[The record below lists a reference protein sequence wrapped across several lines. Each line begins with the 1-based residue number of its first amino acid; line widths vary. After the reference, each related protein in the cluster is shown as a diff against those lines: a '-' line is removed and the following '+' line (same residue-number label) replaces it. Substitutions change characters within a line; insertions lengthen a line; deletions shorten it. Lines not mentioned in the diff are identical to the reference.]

1 MEILIVWAVFALII
15 ISNIKKAKK
24 MQNERMQEHQR
35 NMQDHNQNAPEYGRN
50 MHQMQNNSSGNGSLS
65 HGANLN
71 KKNDSDAQSAP
82 YMVNSYGEKQ
92 YIDPSVQTY
101 SGAQKMT
108 SAETEKL
115 KQEIRSR
122 NNFNGKNVT
131 SHRAEAPVPQYVT
144 PPPAADNAAP
154 AMKTLDKAEF
164 HSPVMQAGSTG
175 TYSDMTGGH
184 TFTQYDCGHEY
195 NDEIVPQSQTGGK
208 AILDDIKFDKNEMRK
223 AFVMQEI
230 LKRTNWHTRCSPVL
244 KQDSAVVY
252 IKKEKSQD
260 SESALQKANVQQK
273 VTIRVPIT

>member
-24 MQNERMQEHQR
+24 MHNERMQEHQR
-35 NMQDHNQNAPEYGRN
+35 NMQDHNQNAQQAQDVY
-50 MHQMQNNSSGNGSLS
+50 SVNGPLKQGALS

-71 KKNDSDAQSAP
+71 REQ
-82 YMVNSYGEKQ
+82 
-92 YIDPSVQTY
+92 QTY
-101 SGAQKMT
+101 SGTQKMT
-108 SAETEKL
+108 SAEAERL
-115 KQEIRSR
+115 KQEIRER

-195 NDEIVPQSQTGGK
+195 NDEIVPQSQTASKG
-208 AILDDIKFDKNEMRK
+208 ILNDLKFDKNEMRK

-230 LKRTNWHTRCSPVL
+230 LKR
-244 KQDSAVVY
+244 
-252 IKKEKSQD
+252 
-260 SESALQKANVQQK
+260 K
-273 VTIRVPIT
+273 VI

>member
-35 NMQDHNQNAPEYGRN
+35 NMQDHNQNAQQAQDVY
-50 MHQMQNNSSGNGSLS
+50 SVNGPLKQGALS

-71 KKNDSDAQSAP
+71 REQ
-82 YMVNSYGEKQ
+82 
-92 YIDPSVQTY
+92 QTY
-101 SGAQKMT
+101 SGTQKMT
-108 SAETEKL
+108 SAEAERL
-115 KQEIRSR
+115 KQEIRER

-195 NDEIVPQSQTGGK
+195 NDEIVPQSQTASKG
-208 AILDDIKFDKNEMRK
+208 ILNDLKFDKNEVRK

-230 LKRTNWHTRCSPVL
+230 LKR
-244 KQDSAVVY
+244 
-252 IKKEKSQD
+252 
-260 SESALQKANVQQK
+260 K
-273 VTIRVPIT
+273 VI

>member
-1 MEILIVWAVFALII
+1 MEIII
-15 ISNIKKAKK
+15 IWAIFIIIVIMNMNKAKK
-24 MQNERMQEHQR
+24 MQQERMQEHQR
-35 NMQDHNQNAPEYGRN
+35 NMQDHNQNAQQAQDVY
-50 MHQMQNNSSGNGSLS
+50 SVNGPLKQGALS

-71 KKNDSDAQSAP
+71 REQ
-82 YMVNSYGEKQ
+82 
-92 YIDPSVQTY
+92 QTY
-101 SGAQKMT
+101 SGTQKMT
-108 SAETEKL
+108 SAEAERL
-115 KQEIRSR
+115 KQEIRER

-195 NDEIVPQSQTGGK
+195 NDEIVPQSQTASKG
-208 AILDDIKFDKNEMRK
+208 ILNDLKFDKNEMRK

-230 LKRTNWHTRCSPVL
+230 LKR
-244 KQDSAVVY
+244 
-252 IKKEKSQD
+252 
-260 SESALQKANVQQK
+260 K
-273 VTIRVPIT
+273 VI

>member
-35 NMQDHNQNAPEYGRN
+35 NMQDHNQNAQQAQDVY
-50 MHQMQNNSSGNGSLS
+50 SVNGPLKQGALS

-71 KKNDSDAQSAP
+71 REQ
-82 YMVNSYGEKQ
+82 
-92 YIDPSVQTY
+92 QTY
-101 SGAQKMT
+101 SGTQKMT
-108 SAETEKL
+108 SAEAERL
-115 KQEIRSR
+115 KQEIRER

-195 NDEIVPQSQTGGK
+195 NDEIVPQSQTASKG
-208 AILDDIKFDKNEMRK
+208 ILNDLKFDKNEMRK
-223 AFVMQEI
+223 AFAMQEI
-230 LKRTNWHTRCSPVL
+230 LKR
-244 KQDSAVVY
+244 
-252 IKKEKSQD
+252 
-260 SESALQKANVQQK
+260 K
-273 VTIRVPIT
+273 VI

>member
-35 NMQDHNQNAPEYGRN
+35 NMQDHNQNAQQAQDVYPV
-50 MHQMQNNSSGNGSLS
+50 NGPLKQGALS

-71 KKNDSDAQSAP
+71 REQ
-82 YMVNSYGEKQ
+82 
-92 YIDPSVQTY
+92 QTY
-101 SGAQKMT
+101 SGTQKMT
-108 SAETEKL
+108 SAEAERL

-122 NNFNGKNVT
+122 NNFNGKNVA

-195 NDEIVPQSQTGGK
+195 NDEIVPQSQTASKG
-208 AILDDIKFDKNEMRK
+208 ILNDLKFDKNEMRK
-223 AFVMQEI
+223 AFVMQ
-230 LKRTNWHTRCSPVL
+230 
-244 KQDSAVVY
+244 
-252 IKKEKSQD
+252 
-260 SESALQKANVQQK
+260 
-273 VTIRVPIT
+273 

>member
-35 NMQDHNQNAPEYGRN
+35 NMQDHSQNAQQAQDVY
-50 MHQMQNNSSGNGSLS
+50 SVNGPLKQGALS

-71 KKNDSDAQSAP
+71 REQ
-82 YMVNSYGEKQ
+82 
-92 YIDPSVQTY
+92 QTY
-101 SGAQKMT
+101 SGTQKMT
-108 SAETEKL
+108 SAEAERL
-115 KQEIRSR
+115 KQEIRER

-230 LKRTNWHTRCSPVL
+230 LKR
-244 KQDSAVVY
+244 
-252 IKKEKSQD
+252 
-260 SESALQKANVQQK
+260 K
-273 VTIRVPIT
+273 VI

>member
-35 NMQDHNQNAPEYGRN
+35 NMQDHSQNAQQAQDVY
-50 MHQMQNNSSGNGSLS
+50 SVNGPLKQGALS

-71 KKNDSDAQSAP
+71 REQ
-82 YMVNSYGEKQ
+82 
-92 YIDPSVQTY
+92 QTY
-101 SGAQKMT
+101 SGTQKMT
-108 SAETEKL
+108 SAEAERL
-115 KQEIRSR
+115 KQEIRER

-195 NDEIVPQSQTGGK
+195 NDEIVPQSQTASKG
-208 AILDDIKFDKNEMRK
+208 ILNDLKFDKNEMRK

-230 LKRTNWHTRCSPVL
+230 LKR
-244 KQDSAVVY
+244 
-252 IKKEKSQD
+252 
-260 SESALQKANVQQK
+260 K
-273 VTIRVPIT
+273 VI

>member
-35 NMQDHNQNAPEYGRN
+35 NMQDHNQNAQQAQDVYPV
-50 MHQMQNNSSGNGSLS
+50 NGPLKQGALS

-71 KKNDSDAQSAP
+71 REQ
-82 YMVNSYGEKQ
+82 
-92 YIDPSVQTY
+92 QTY
-101 SGAQKMT
+101 SGSQKMT
-108 SAETEKL
+108 SAEAERL

-122 NNFNGKNVT
+122 NNFNGKNVA

-195 NDEIVPQSQTGGK
+195 NDEIVPQSQTASKG
-208 AILDDIKFDKNEMRK
+208 ILNDLKFDKNEMRK

-230 LKRTNWHTRCSPVL
+230 LKR
-244 KQDSAVVY
+244 
-252 IKKEKSQD
+252 
-260 SESALQKANVQQK
+260 K
-273 VTIRVPIT
+273 VI

>member
-35 NMQDHNQNAPEYGRN
+35 NMQDHNQNAQQAQDVYPV
-50 MHQMQNNSSGNGSLS
+50 NGPLKQGALS

-71 KKNDSDAQSAP
+71 REQ
-82 YMVNSYGEKQ
+82 
-92 YIDPSVQTY
+92 QTY
-101 SGAQKMT
+101 SGSQKMT

-122 NNFNGKNVT
+122 NNFNGKNVA

-164 HSPVMQAGSTG
+164 HSLVMQAGSTG

-195 NDEIVPQSQTGGK
+195 NDEIVPQSQTVSKG
-208 AILDDIKFDKNEMRK
+208 ILNDLKFDKNEMRK

-230 LKRTNWHTRCSPVL
+230 LKR
-244 KQDSAVVY
+244 
-252 IKKEKSQD
+252 
-260 SESALQKANVQQK
+260 K
-273 VTIRVPIT
+273 VI

>member
-1 MEILIVWAVFALII
+1 MEIII
-15 ISNIKKAKK
+15 IWAIFIIIVIMNMNKAKK
-24 MQNERMQEHQR
+24 MQQERMQEHQR
-35 NMQDHNQNAPEYGRN
+35 NMQDHNQNAQQAQDVYPV
-50 MHQMQNNSSGNGSLS
+50 NGPLKQGTLS

-71 KKNDSDAQSAP
+71 REQ
-82 YMVNSYGEKQ
+82 
-92 YIDPSVQTY
+92 QTY
-101 SGAQKMT
+101 SGSQKMT
-108 SAETEKL
+108 SAEAERL

-122 NNFNGKNVT
+122 NNFNGKNVA

-195 NDEIVPQSQTGGK
+195 NDEIVPQSQTASKG
-208 AILDDIKFDKNEMRK
+208 ILNDLKFDKNEMRK

-230 LKRTNWHTRCSPVL
+230 LKR
-244 KQDSAVVY
+244 
-252 IKKEKSQD
+252 
-260 SESALQKANVQQK
+260 K
-273 VTIRVPIT
+273 VI

>member
-35 NMQDHNQNAPEYGRN
+35 NMQDHNQNAQQAQDVYPV
-50 MHQMQNNSSGNGSLS
+50 NGPLKQGALS

-71 KKNDSDAQSAP
+71 REQ
-82 YMVNSYGEKQ
+82 
-92 YIDPSVQTY
+92 QTY
-101 SGAQKMT
+101 SGSQKMT
-108 SAETEKL
+108 SAEAERL

-122 NNFNGKNVT
+122 NNFNGKNVA

-195 NDEIVPQSQTGGK
+195 NDEIVPQSQTASKG
-208 AILDDIKFDKNEMRK
+208 ILNDLKFDKNEMRK

-230 LKRTNWHTRCSPVL
+230 LKS
-244 KQDSAVVY
+244 
-252 IKKEKSQD
+252 
-260 SESALQKANVQQK
+260 K
-273 VTIRVPIT
+273 VI

>member
-1 MEILIVWAVFALII
+1 MEIII
-15 ISNIKKAKK
+15 IWAIFIIIVIMNINKAKK
-24 MQNERMQEHQR
+24 MQQERMQEHQR
-35 NMQDHNQNAPEYGRN
+35 NMQDHNQNAQQAQDVYPV
-50 MHQMQNNSSGNGSLS
+50 NGPLKQGALS

-71 KKNDSDAQSAP
+71 REQ
-82 YMVNSYGEKQ
+82 
-92 YIDPSVQTY
+92 QTY
-101 SGAQKMT
+101 SGSQKMT

-122 NNFNGKNVT
+122 NNFNGKNVA

-195 NDEIVPQSQTGGK
+195 NDEIVPQSQTVSKG
-208 AILDDIKFDKNEMRK
+208 ILNDLKFDKNEMRK

-230 LKRTNWHTRCSPVL
+230 LKR
-244 KQDSAVVY
+244 
-252 IKKEKSQD
+252 
-260 SESALQKANVQQK
+260 K
-273 VTIRVPIT
+273 VI

>member
-35 NMQDHNQNAPEYGRN
+35 NMQDHNQNAQQAQDVY
-50 MHQMQNNSSGNGSLS
+50 SVNGPLKQGALS

-71 KKNDSDAQSAP
+71 REQ
-82 YMVNSYGEKQ
+82 
-92 YIDPSVQTY
+92 QTY
-101 SGAQKMT
+101 SGTQKMT
-108 SAETEKL
+108 SAEAERL
-115 KQEIRSR
+115 KQEIRER

-195 NDEIVPQSQTGGK
+195 NDEIVPQSQTASKG
-208 AILDDIKFDKNEMRK
+208 ILNDLRFDKNEMRK

-230 LKRTNWHTRCSPVL
+230 LKR
-244 KQDSAVVY
+244 
-252 IKKEKSQD
+252 
-260 SESALQKANVQQK
+260 K
-273 VTIRVPIT
+273 VI

>member
-35 NMQDHNQNAPEYGRN
+35 NMQDHNQNAQQAQDVYPV
-50 MHQMQNNSSGNGSLS
+50 NGPLKQGALS

-71 KKNDSDAQSAP
+71 REQ
-82 YMVNSYGEKQ
+82 
-92 YIDPSVQTY
+92 QTY
-101 SGAQKMT
+101 SGSQKMT

-122 NNFNGKNVT
+122 NNFNGKNVA

-195 NDEIVPQSQTGGK
+195 NDEIVPQSQMGDK
-208 AILDDIKFDKNEMRK
+208 VILDDLKFDKNEMRK

-230 LKRTNWHTRCSPVL
+230 LKR
-244 KQDSAVVY
+244 
-252 IKKEKSQD
+252 
-260 SESALQKANVQQK
+260 K
-273 VTIRVPIT
+273 VI

>member
-35 NMQDHNQNAPEYGRN
+35 NMQDHNQNAQQAQDVYPV
-50 MHQMQNNSSGNGSLS
+50 NGPLKQGALS

-71 KKNDSDAQSAP
+71 REQ
-82 YMVNSYGEKQ
+82 
-92 YIDPSVQTY
+92 QTY
-101 SGAQKMT
+101 SGSQKMT

-122 NNFNGKNVT
+122 NNFNGKNVA

-195 NDEIVPQSQTGGK
+195 NDEIVPQSQTASKG
-208 AILDDIKFDKNEMRK
+208 ILNDLKFDKSEMRK

-230 LKRTNWHTRCSPVL
+230 LKR
-244 KQDSAVVY
+244 
-252 IKKEKSQD
+252 
-260 SESALQKANVQQK
+260 K
-273 VTIRVPIT
+273 VI

>member
-35 NMQDHNQNAPEYGRN
+35 NMQDHNQNVPEYGRN

-71 KKNDSDAQSAP
+71 REQ
-82 YMVNSYGEKQ
+82 
-92 YIDPSVQTY
+92 QTY
-101 SGAQKMT
+101 SGSQKMT

-122 NNFNGKNVT
+122 NNFNGKNVA

-195 NDEIVPQSQTGGK
+195 NDEIVPQSQTVSKG
-208 AILDDIKFDKNEMRK
+208 ILNDLKFDKNEMRK

-230 LKRTNWHTRCSPVL
+230 LKR
-244 KQDSAVVY
+244 
-252 IKKEKSQD
+252 
-260 SESALQKANVQQK
+260 K
-273 VTIRVPIT
+273 VI

>member
-35 NMQDHNQNAPEYGRN
+35 NMQEHQRNMQDHNQNAQQAQDVYPV
-50 MHQMQNNSSGNGSLS
+50 NGPLKQGALS

-71 KKNDSDAQSAP
+71 REQ
-82 YMVNSYGEKQ
+82 
-92 YIDPSVQTY
+92 QTY
-101 SGAQKMT
+101 SGSQKMT

-122 NNFNGKNVT
+122 NNFNGKNVA

-195 NDEIVPQSQTGGK
+195 NDEIVPQSQTASKG
-208 AILDDIKFDKNEMRK
+208 ILNDLKFDKNEMRK

-230 LKRTNWHTRCSPVL
+230 LKR
-244 KQDSAVVY
+244 
-252 IKKEKSQD
+252 
-260 SESALQKANVQQK
+260 K
-273 VTIRVPIT
+273 VI

>member
-35 NMQDHNQNAPEYGRN
+35 NMQDHNQNAQQAQDVYPV
-50 MHQMQNNSSGNGSLS
+50 NGPLKQGALS

-71 KKNDSDAQSAP
+71 REQ
-82 YMVNSYGEKQ
+82 
-92 YIDPSVQTY
+92 QTY
-101 SGAQKMT
+101 SGSQKMT

-122 NNFNGKNVT
+122 NNFNGKNVA

-195 NDEIVPQSQTGGK
+195 NDEIVPQSQTVRKG
-208 AILDDIKFDKNEMRK
+208 ILNDLKFDKNEMRK

-230 LKRTNWHTRCSPVL
+230 LKR
-244 KQDSAVVY
+244 
-252 IKKEKSQD
+252 
-260 SESALQKANVQQK
+260 K
-273 VTIRVPIT
+273 VI

>member
-1 MEILIVWAVFALII
+1 
-15 ISNIKKAKK
+15 
-24 MQNERMQEHQR
+24 
-35 NMQDHNQNAPEYGRN
+35 MQDHNQNAQQAQDVYPV
-50 MHQMQNNSSGNGSLS
+50 NGPLKQGALS

-71 KKNDSDAQSAP
+71 REQ
-82 YMVNSYGEKQ
+82 
-92 YIDPSVQTY
+92 QTY
-101 SGAQKMT
+101 SGSQKMT

-122 NNFNGKNVT
+122 NNFNGKNVA

-195 NDEIVPQSQTGGK
+195 NDEIVPQSQTVSKG
-208 AILDDIKFDKNEMRK
+208 ILNDLKFDKNEMRK

-230 LKRTNWHTRCSPVL
+230 LKR
-244 KQDSAVVY
+244 
-252 IKKEKSQD
+252 
-260 SESALQKANVQQK
+260 K
-273 VTIRVPIT
+273 VI

>member
-35 NMQDHNQNAPEYGRN
+35 NMQDHNQNAQQAQDVYPV
-50 MHQMQNNSSGNGSLS
+50 NGPLKQGALS

-71 KKNDSDAQSAP
+71 REQ
-82 YMVNSYGEKQ
+82 
-92 YIDPSVQTY
+92 QTY
-101 SGAQKMT
+101 SGSQKMT

-122 NNFNGKNVT
+122 NNFNGKNIT

-195 NDEIVPQSQTGGK
+195 NDEIVPQSQMGGK

-230 LKRTNWHTRCSPVL
+230 LKR
-244 KQDSAVVY
+244 
-252 IKKEKSQD
+252 
-260 SESALQKANVQQK
+260 K
-273 VTIRVPIT
+273 VI

>member
-35 NMQDHNQNAPEYGRN
+35 NMQDHNQNAQQAQDVYPV
-50 MHQMQNNSSGNGSLS
+50 NGPLKQGALS

-71 KKNDSDAQSAP
+71 REQ
-82 YMVNSYGEKQ
+82 
-92 YIDPSVQTY
+92 QTY
-101 SGAQKMT
+101 SGSQKMT

-122 NNFNGKNVT
+122 NNFNGKNVA

-195 NDEIVPQSQTGGK
+195 NDEIVPQSQTASKG
-208 AILDDIKFDKNEMRK
+208 ILNDLKFDKNEMRK

-230 LKRTNWHTRCSPVL
+230 LKR
-244 KQDSAVVY
+244 
-252 IKKEKSQD
+252 
-260 SESALQKANVQQK
+260 K
-273 VTIRVPIT
+273 VI

>member
-35 NMQDHNQNAPEYGRN
+35 NMQDHNQNAQQAQDVY
-50 MHQMQNNSSGNGSLS
+50 SVNGPLKQGALS

-71 KKNDSDAQSAP
+71 REQ
-82 YMVNSYGEKQ
+82 
-92 YIDPSVQTY
+92 QTY
-101 SGAQKMT
+101 SGTQKMT
-108 SAETEKL
+108 SAEAERL
-115 KQEIRSR
+115 KQEIREI

-208 AILDDIKFDKNEMRK
+208 AILDDMKFDKNEMRK

-230 LKRTNWHTRCSPVL
+230 LKR
-244 KQDSAVVY
+244 
-252 IKKEKSQD
+252 
-260 SESALQKANVQQK
+260 K
-273 VTIRVPIT
+273 VI

>member
-1 MEILIVWAVFALII
+1 MEIII
-15 ISNIKKAKK
+15 IWAIFIIIVIMNMNKAKK
-24 MQNERMQEHQR
+24 MQQERMQEHQR
-35 NMQDHNQNAPEYGRN
+35 NMQEHNQNVPEYGSN
-50 MHQMQNNSSGNGSLS
+50 MHRMQNNSSGNGSLS

-71 KKNDSDAQSAP
+71 KKDDSHAQSAP

-101 SGAQKMT
+101 SGSQKMT

-184 TFTQYDCGHEY
+184 TFTQYDC
-195 NDEIVPQSQTGGK
+195 
-208 AILDDIKFDKNEMRK
+208 
-223 AFVMQEI
+223 
-230 LKRTNWHTRCSPVL
+230 
-244 KQDSAVVY
+244 
-252 IKKEKSQD
+252 
-260 SESALQKANVQQK
+260 
-273 VTIRVPIT
+273 

>member
-35 NMQDHNQNAPEYGRN
+35 NMQDHNQNAQQAQDVYPV
-50 MHQMQNNSSGNGSLS
+50 NGPLKQGALS

-71 KKNDSDAQSAP
+71 REQ
-82 YMVNSYGEKQ
+82 
-92 YIDPSVQTY
+92 QTY
-101 SGAQKMT
+101 SGSQKMT

-208 AILDDIKFDKNEMRK
+208 VILDDLKFDKNEMRK

-230 LKRTNWHTRCSPVL
+230 LKR
-244 KQDSAVVY
+244 
-252 IKKEKSQD
+252 
-260 SESALQKANVQQK
+260 K
-273 VTIRVPIT
+273 VI

>member
-1 MEILIVWAVFALII
+1 MEIII
-15 ISNIKKAKK
+15 IWAIFIIIVIMNMNKAKK
-24 MQNERMQEHQR
+24 MQQERMQEHQR
-35 NMQDHNQNAPEYGRN
+35 NMHEHNQNVPEYGSN
-50 MHQMQNNSSGNGSLS
+50 MHRMQNNSTGNGSLS

-71 KKNDSDAQSAP
+71 KKDDSHAQSAP

-101 SGAQKMT
+101 SGSQKMT

-122 NNFNGKNVT
+122 NNFNGKNVA

-154 AMKTLDKAEF
+154 VMKTLDKAEF

-230 LKRTNWHTRCSPVL
+230 LKR
-244 KQDSAVVY
+244 
-252 IKKEKSQD
+252 
-260 SESALQKANVQQK
+260 K
-273 VTIRVPIT
+273 VI

>member
-35 NMQDHNQNAPEYGRN
+35 NMQDYNQNAQQAQDVY
-50 MHQMQNNSSGNGSLS
+50 SVNGPLKQGALS

-71 KKNDSDAQSAP
+71 REQ
-82 YMVNSYGEKQ
+82 
-92 YIDPSVQTY
+92 QTY
-101 SGAQKMT
+101 SGTQKMT
-108 SAETEKL
+108 SAEAERL
-115 KQEIRSR
+115 KQEIRER

-195 NDEIVPQSQTGGK
+195 NDEIVPQSQTASKG
-208 AILDDIKFDKNEMRK
+208 ILNDLKFDKNEMRK

-230 LKRTNWHTRCSPVL
+230 LKR
-244 KQDSAVVY
+244 
-252 IKKEKSQD
+252 
-260 SESALQKANVQQK
+260 K
-273 VTIRVPIT
+273 VI

>member
-35 NMQDHNQNAPEYGRN
+35 NMQDYNHNAQQAQDVYPV
-50 MHQMQNNSSGNGSLS
+50 NGPLKQGALS

-71 KKNDSDAQSAP
+71 REQ
-82 YMVNSYGEKQ
+82 
-92 YIDPSVQTY
+92 QTY
-101 SGAQKMT
+101 SGSQKMT
-108 SAETEKL
+108 SAETERL

-122 NNFNGKNVT
+122 NNFNGKNVA

-195 NDEIVPQSQTGGK
+195 NDEIVPQSQTASKG
-208 AILDDIKFDKNEMRK
+208 ILNDLKFDKNEMRK

-230 LKRTNWHTRCSPVL
+230 LKR
-244 KQDSAVVY
+244 
-252 IKKEKSQD
+252 
-260 SESALQKANVQQK
+260 K
-273 VTIRVPIT
+273 VI